1 MKYFT
6 ITGVLLVALAAI
18 PAVAQDQP
26 APEGGDRREQLQ
38 QRLVDMAERLKLT
51 PEQKERVEPLVKQ
64 ELERRRDIMAKYQ
77 GQRDLRSRRAMMQDM
92 RSGQEDLDKQLSGIL
107 TDDQMA
113 ELRKMREENRERM
126 RENIRQ
132 RRSQQQEQ
140 QQQ

>member
-26 APEGGDRREQLQ
+26 APGGGGRREQMQ
-38 QRLVDMAERLKLT
+38 QRLSDMAERLKLT
-51 PEQKERVEPLVKQ
+51 PEQKEKIDPLVKQ
-64 ELERRRDIMAKYQ
+64 EMEKRRDIMTRYQ
-77 GQRDLRSRRAMMQDM
+77 GQHDPQSRRSMMQDM
-92 RSGQEDLDKQLSGIL
+92 RGAQQDLDKQLSGIL
-107 TDDQMA
+107 TADQMA

-126 RENIRQ
+126 RENMRQ

-140 QQQ
+140 QQ